1 MTCAFRAIYLRV
13 QVYWGIILALASIKE
28 VIPLEDTW
36 TPGRY
41 ISMINRKCQ
50 LYLDRVL
57 AQYGLGKG
65 LYISLV
71 EIAREEGINQRTLS
85 ERVVLDE
92 ASVTRSVRKLVQR
105 KFIEILK
112 DPDDSRINRL
122 YITPIGREALEK
134 VKTHL
139 DQWDSIAID
148 HFSAQE
154 RDDLVRLLK
163 KMESNLSFN

>member
-1 MTCAFRAIYLRV
+1 
-13 QVYWGIILALASIKE
+13 
-28 VIPLEDTW
+28 
-36 TPGRY
+36 
-41 ISMINRKCQ
+41 MINRKCQ
-50 LYLDRVL
+50 LYLDRAL

-85 ERVVLDE
+85 ERIVLDE
-92 ASVTRSVRKLVQR
+92 ASVTRSLRKLAQR

-122 YITPIGREALEK
+122 YLTSNGRHTLEN
-134 VKTHL
+134 VKAHL
-139 DQWDSIAID
+139 DQWDSLAIA

-154 RDDLVRLLK
+154 REYLVRLLRQ
-163 KMESNLSFN
+163 MDSNLSASK